1 MRVENRK
8 CNLNIQNKNIIIYIF
23 SKRGFDM
30 NKTNKSS
37 ISRIFTAL
45 LLAVLMILQP
55 IATAAASAK
64 EDQPV
69 LEKIVETE
77 NTGEPLEIN
86 LEELNTISKP
96 SKLGWIDQGKTGNP
110 IEVLN
115 NTAADLYADSSEV
128 ELKRLILQNTI
139 EIDMQMAETSGLK
152 ISETDNMYSDRENY
166 KEYEIAV
173 DTNKKAS
180 IFPFTFNLSTI
191 KEGSAFII
199 LGKDSEENWVKAE
212 VVYSD
217 SAFVISDK
225 AEGTLLTEG
234 RSLESIIAGEKQA
247 SEKVIQE
254 AKAIAEQ
261 EALEQKAIEE

>member
-30 NKTNKSS
+30 NKTNKNS

-55 IATAAASAK
+55 IAAAAASAK

-96 SKLGWIDQGKTGNP
+96 SKLGWIDQGKT
-110 IEVLN
+110 
-115 NTAADLYADSSEV
+115 
-128 ELKRLILQNTI
+128 
-139 EIDMQMAETSGLK
+139 
-152 ISETDNMYSDRENY
+152 
-166 KEYEIAV
+166 
-173 DTNKKAS
+173 
-180 IFPFTFNLSTI
+180 
-191 KEGSAFII
+191 
-199 LGKDSEENWVKAE
+199 
-212 VVYSD
+212 
-217 SAFVISDK
+217 
-225 AEGTLLTEG
+225 
-234 RSLESIIAGEKQA
+234 
-247 SEKVIQE
+247 
-254 AKAIAEQ
+254 
-261 EALEQKAIEE
+261 